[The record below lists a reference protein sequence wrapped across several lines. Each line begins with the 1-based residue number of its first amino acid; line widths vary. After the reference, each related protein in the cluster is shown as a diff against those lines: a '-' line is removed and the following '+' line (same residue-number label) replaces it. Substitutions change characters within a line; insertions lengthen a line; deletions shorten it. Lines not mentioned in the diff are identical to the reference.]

1 MKDILLLSFVALLT
15 AVGCAS
21 QPSVRTRGD
30 LREIAQQGATYH
42 LDASRS
48 GLGGNDVRELRE
60 RLRQAGLTPA
70 AADTAQ
76 LVVTL
81 STEVQA
87 ATERRHTGGKNGVA
101 YDQRIDERRLTLS
114 VAANRGSAG
123 RALTE
128 RRHTGGKNGLAYD
141 RPVDGREP
149 LLEVNSADAGSS
161 SAEKLLKAAL
171 AALGN

>member
-1 MKDILLLSFVALLT
+1 MKDTLLLTFVALLAT
-15 AVGCAS
+15 TGCAS
-21 QPSVRTRGD
+21 QPTVQTRGS
-30 LREIAQQGATYH
+30 LREVAKQGSTYH

-48 GLGGNDVRELRE
+48 GLVENDVRELRE

-70 AADTAQ
+70 AADNAQ

-81 STEVQA
+81 STEVRA

-114 VAANRGSAG
+114 VAANRAGAG
-123 RALTE
+123 RPLTE
-128 RRHTGGKNGLAYD
+128 RRHTGGKNGVAYD
-141 RPVDGREP
+141 HPVDGRAP
-149 LLEVNSADAGSS
+149 ILEVSSADVGAS
-161 SAEKLLKAAL
+161 SADKLLKSAL

>member
-15 AVGCAS
+15 TVGCAS

-48 GLGGNDVRELRE
+48 GLGENDVRELRE

-114 VAANRGSAG
+114 VAANRGGAG